1 MPFEFDAAKY
11 KKASTHQKEWGRKLI
26 SELNLTG
33 NERILD
39 LGCGDGGI
47 TAQLAKLVP
56 DGLVIGIDASRSMI
70 DSAGKTHKAQNVK
83 FDLMDINE
91 IGFEGEFDI
100 VISNATLHW
109 VKDHNKLLSN
119 VYRALKVDGIV
130 RFNFAA
136 DGNCST
142 FFKVVREIMAEKK
155 YSGYFNQFDWPWYI
169 PTIEQYE
176 NLLEMSKFREAKVWG
191 ENADRFFP
199 DRDTMTGWIDQ
210 PSLVPFLKHIDGP
223 DKKAF
228 RDVVVERMVKV
239 TIQDDG
245 RCFETFRRIN
255 VFARKY

>member
-1 MPFEFDAAKY
+1 MVFEFDAEKY
-11 KKASTHQKEWGRKLI
+11 KKASTHQKEWGKKLI

-47 TAQLAKLVP
+47 TAQLAELVP
-56 DGLVIGIDASRSMI
+56 DGLVTGIDASQGMI
-70 DSAGKTHKAQNVK
+70 NSAGKAHKAQNLR
-83 FDLMDINE
+83 FILRDINE
-91 IGFEGEFDI
+91 IDFENEFDV

-109 VKDHNKLLSN
+109 IKDHNKLLSN
-119 VYRALKVDGIV
+119 VFKALKSDGIV

-142 FFKVVREIMAEKK
+142 FFKVVRQIIAEKQ
-155 YSGYFNQFDWPWYI
+155 YAGYFNHFDWPWYM
-169 PTIEQYE
+169 PTIEEYE
-176 NLLEMSKFREAKVWG
+176 KLLEMCNFREAKVWG

-199 DRDTMTGWIDQ
+199 DKDTMIGWVDQ

-223 DKKAF
+223 DKDNF
-228 RDVVVERMVKV
+228 RDAVVKRMVEE

-255 VFARKY
+255 VFTKR